1 MRYQTSHITRY
12 LYEAPVSQCL
22 SETRLIPRNMPG
34 QQLIESRVVVE
45 PEPVVTDGRVDYFG
59 NNVNSFAIFRSHDR
73 FTTTATTV
81 VDVEKIPSASPDMPW
96 EQVRDLVAAQD
107 TDECLAAFEFVFDSP
122 YVAAAQE
129 LADFAR
135 PTFPAGRPFAEAA
148 HELSHRIHEEF
159 TYLPKSTSI
168 DMPLLEVL
176 ENRCG
181 VCQDFSHI
189 MIGALRS
196 LRLPARYISGYLRS
210 GAKYQ
215 GAEASHAWV
224 SIFVPGTGWMSFDP
238 TNDMIPTDGH
248 VTLAWGRDFSDVT
261 PVKGIAVGGG
271 EQTVEVEVRVVPL
284 GEFIEPA
291 AQAKST
297 PAADK
302 LENGSPA

>member
-22 SETRLIPRNMPG
+22 SETRLIPRNMAG
-34 QQLIESRVVVE
+34 QQLIESRIVVE
-45 PEPVVTDGRVDYFG
+45 PEPVVTDGRTDYFG

-73 FTTTATTV
+73 FTTTATTI
-81 VDVEKIPSASPDMPW
+81 VDVEKRPTVSPAMAW
-96 EQVRDLVAAQD
+96 EEVRDLVVAQD
-107 TDECLAAFEFVFDSP
+107 TDERLAAFEFVFDSP
-122 YVAAAQE
+122 YVASASE

-135 PTFPAGRPFAEAA
+135 PTFTKGRPFAEAA
-148 HELSHRIHEEF
+148 HELSHRIHDEF

-224 SIFVPGTGWMSFDP
+224 SIFVPGSGWMSFDP
-238 TNDMIPTDGH
+238 TNDMIPSDGH
-248 VTLAWGRDFSDVT
+248 VTLAWGRDFGDVT

-284 GEFIEPA
+284 EEPGA
-291 AQAKST
+291 SPSAEQA
-297 PAADK
+297 PAK
-302 LENGSPA
+302 T

>member
-1 MRYQTSHITRY
+1 VRYQTSHITRY

-22 SETRLIPRNMPG
+22 SETRLVPRNMPG
-34 QQLIESRVVVE
+34 QRLLASRIQVE
-45 PEPVVTDGRVDYFG
+45 PEPVVNDQRKDYFG
-59 NNVNSFAIFRSHDR
+59 NDVTSFAIFRSHDR
-73 FTTTATTV
+73 FTTTATSV
-81 VDVEKIPSASPDMPW
+81 VEVEAQRAPLPEMPW
-96 EQVRDLVAAQD
+96 EKVRDRVAAQEGED
-107 TDECLAAFEFVFDSP
+107 CLAAYEFVFDSP
-122 YVAAAQE
+122 HVAATRE
-129 LADFAR
+129 LAEFAR
-135 PTFPAGRPFAEAA
+135 PTFPPGRPFAEAA
-148 HELSHRIHEEF
+148 HEHSHRFHDEF

-168 DMPLLEVL
+168 DMPLLEVFH
-176 ENRCG
+176 NRCG

-224 SIFVPGTGWMSFDP
+224 SVFVPGSSWLSFDP

-271 EQTVEVEVRVVPL
+271 EQTVEVEVRVVPF
-284 GEFIEPA
+284 EEPV
-291 AQAKST
+291 T
-297 PAADK
+297 
-302 LENGSPA
+302 ESPAVSDPKK

>member
-1 MRYQTSHITRY
+1 MRYHTSHITRY

-22 SETRLIPRNMPG
+22 SETRLIPRTLPG
-34 QQLIESRVVVE
+34 QRLLTSQIQVG
-45 PEPVVTDGRVDYFG
+45 PEPQVTDHRKDYFG
-59 NNVNSFAIFRSHDR
+59 NDVSSFAIFRSHDR
-73 FTTTATTV
+73 FTTTATGTV
-81 VDVEKIPSASPDMPW
+81 EVTASAAPMASVAW
-96 EQVRDLVAAQD
+96 EQVRDQVAAQETED
-107 TDECLAAFEFVFDSP
+107 CLAAYEFVFDSP
-122 YVAAAQE
+122 YVAAARE
-129 LADFAR
+129 LAEFAR
-135 PTFPAGRPFAEAA
+135 PTFSAGRPFAEAA

-176 ENRCG
+176 HNRCG
-181 VCQDFSHI
+181 VCQDYSHI

-224 SIFVPGTGWMSFDP
+224 SVFVPGSLWLSFDP

-271 EQTVEVEVRVVPL
+271 EQTVKVEVRVVPI
-284 GEFIEPA
+284 EEPA
-291 AQAKST
+291 TSSEESVT
-297 PAADK
+297 
-302 LENGSPA
+302 G